1 MWFGGLSYEVAN
13 QFENLPKT
21 TKSFIDIE
29 QIFFSKFDLVL
40 EFNHKKQQLTVFYSK
55 KIFLEK
61 LQEYKFL
68 NINYKLPIVKDVSS
82 NFNDK
87 SYKIPSN
94 FRVNMEIYLNK
105 FNDLRKYF
113 FKKYIYTINHKRIA
127 LNYLYFS
134 M

>member
-1 MWFGGLSYEVAN
+1 MGATPIQPLFITTVIGSAFCSILLFCTNVYKDCQTYIFGKVN
-13 QFENLPKT
+13 T
-21 TKSFIDIE
+21 
-29 QIFFSKFDLVL
+29 
-40 EFNHKKQQLTVFYSK
+40 
-55 KIFLEK
+55 
-61 LQEYKFL
+61 
-68 NINYKLPIVKDVSS
+68 INV
-82 NFNDK
+82 NDK